1 MVTFFAGEK
10 EMNRTACI
18 CLLNCRPGEHE
29 QRAAC
34 YHQREPV
41 PYKIAEKVKVILK
54 MYHRKNNPIVG
65 ETNPRGG
72 GQVENSTFSILPESW
87 KRSCCTDCLIV
98 RRAGNSKSLTISSCF
113 MRSLVLSSVLLSRLW
128 FVRIFKDDDCN
139 FAMDISL
146 CLQAKKALCNFYDC
160 FY

>member
-34 YHQREPV
+34 YHQREPA

-54 MYHRKNNPIVG
+54 MYHRKNSPIVS

-72 GQVENSTFSILPESW
+72 VKWRILLFQYYLNHGKEVVIRTVS
-87 KRSCCTDCLIV
+87 
-98 RRAGNSKSLTISSCF
+98 
-113 MRSLVLSSVLLSRLW
+113 
-128 FVRIFKDDDCN
+128 
-139 FAMDISL
+139 
-146 CLQAKKALCNFYDC
+146 
-160 FY
+160 